1 MTDHRDDW
9 GPLAPLDDSAYA
21 QPQDAVRPKPPKK
34 GGLLGR
40 YGALGALA
48 IALLSKTKFLLA
60 GLKFLKFGSLI
71 SMFVTVGVYA
81 LFFGWPFAV
90 AIVGLIFFHE
100 MGHAIALKRQ
110 GIPAGAP
117 VFIPFMGAF
126 IAMKGRPRDAWVE
139 AYVGIGGPLLG
150 SLVALIALLG
160 AYAIDSQLLFAVA
173 SVGFLLNL
181 FNMLP
186 LSPLDGGRIAG
197 AVSRWFWA
205 LGLVMA
211 VGMFF
216 LTFHPILILVILMGV
231 FTIWQNYR
239 RPVPGYYDI
248 SVAQRVGMGVG
259 YFALLGAMVVGMMAA
274 DAHLT
279 HITSAQT
286 AALAGVHVIG
296 GLILDRARGSSEV

>member
-1 MTDHRDDW
+1 MQ
-9 GPLAPLDDSAYA
+9 PLDDRAYA
-21 QPQDAVRPKPPKK
+21 QPQQTVRPRPKR
-34 GGLLGR
+34 GSVGR
-40 YGALGALA
+40 YGAISALA
-48 IALLSKTKFLLA
+48 IALLSKAKFLLA

-126 IAMKGRPRDAWVE
+126 IAMKGRPRDAWAE

-150 SLVALIALLG
+150 SAVAAVALIG

-205 LGLVMA
+205 VGLAMA
-211 VGMFF
+211 VAMFF
-216 LTFHPILILVILMGV
+216 LTFHPILLLVILFGV
-231 FTIWQNYR
+231 LTIWSNHK

-248 SVAQRVGMGVG
+248 GLGRRIGIGVA
-259 YFALLGAMVVGMMAA
+259 YFALLGAMVVGMSAA

-279 HITSAQT
+279 HITTAQT
-286 AALAGVHVIG
+286 AALAGVHVLS
-296 GLILDRARGSSEV
+296 GLLLNRR